1 MMVAAQNKQLVQ
13 RVFAEMAKGSGT
25 AFLDAMADD
34 VCWTITGTTP
44 WSRTYDGKQAVIEE
58 LLRPLRA
65 QLSRLNRIK
74 AHRFVAE
81 GDIVVVEATGDV
93 TTKDGKPYNNSYC
106 WVIRLAD
113 GRIREL
119 TEYMDTALAEAVLEG
134 PG

>member
-1 MMVAAQNKQLVQ
+1 MVAARNKQLMQ
-13 RVFAEMAKGSGT
+13 QVFAEMAEGSGT

-34 VCWTITGTTP
+34 VRWTITGTTA
-44 WSRTYDGKQAVIEE
+44 WSRTYEGKQAVIDE

-65 QLSRLNRIK
+65 QLSRLNRIT

-81 GDIVVVEATGDV
+81 GDIVVVEAQGDV
-93 TTKDGKPYNNSYC
+93 TTRGGKPYNNSYC

-119 TEYMDTALAEAVLEG
+119 TEYMDTALVEAVLEG